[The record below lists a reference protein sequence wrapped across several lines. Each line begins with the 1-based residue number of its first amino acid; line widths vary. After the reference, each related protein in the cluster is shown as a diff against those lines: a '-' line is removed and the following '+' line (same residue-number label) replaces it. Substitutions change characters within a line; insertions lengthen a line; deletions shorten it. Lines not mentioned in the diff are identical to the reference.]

1 MRYFRTAAFKSLYR
15 KLPSNRQE
23 AADKALGSLGEA
35 LASGRP
41 AGGLGLKAL
50 RRGVWEIRA
59 GLLDRIVFCRTKD
72 LIEFLVI
79 GTHDEIRRFLKSL

>member
-1 MRYFRTAAFKSLYR
+1 MRYFRTTAFQSLYR
-15 KLPSNRQE
+15 KLPSDRQE
-23 AADKALGSLGEA
+23 AADKALRVLEDA

-41 AGGLGLKAL
+41 TGGLGLKVL

-79 GTHDEIRRFLKSL
+79 GTHDEIRRFLKGR